1 MTVTTDISMT
11 QSTPLPNDRFDP
23 IGVGPLEARL
33 AMLANGYEPLPLI
46 GKAPIPKRWEQIII
60 NEETIHGGA
69 NDGPN
74 TGMRAATA
82 PGLDIDILDEQAAQI
97 VEATARL
104 YLEDK
109 GEILVRIGLPPKR
122 AILLRA
128 DKPFKK
134 IVHKLTA
141 PDGRVHKIEVLG
153 DGQQLVVAGTHP
165 DTREPYV
172 WKGGRSPV
180 NTPRA
185 ELPLVDEDKI
195 RTILDLCAGELKAKL
210 GWGELDVAPAADT
223 NGYDAT
229 YTPISER
236 IEGMQYG
243 GEYPINDTLLAC
255 SGEQLRG
262 GVSSDD
268 LIKDCLTRAQKAYD
282 DIPSDPQERP
292 IWDWTKMRHQ
302 IEAMVYGYIEKNYK
316 DEPRLIETLPVGMLE
331 KWRKIE
337 KLGGSPT
344 FKKRRHWGVEDTGPG
359 EEIPTVDA
367 PPIAPEKLK
376 RHKPANI
383 LVPFKAFDVASLPRR
398 RWLLDQH
405 YMRGVVSITAGMGGR
420 GKSSNSLVEAIVLAT
435 AKPLLREPPGER
447 CRVWYHCGDDNMEE
461 LHRRVAAICQRYKL
475 DMAELEGWLFLTT
488 PREFELRVAEGYM
501 DVKTDDATINRI
513 HDQIE
518 VSAIDVAILDPLV
531 KLHSVREADV
541 GMDRVIGVFQAVADE
556 HRCSVEIVHHTRKG
570 AAGQGDAMQGGDD
583 MRGSSSIQGAVRSQ
597 RMVNVM
603 PTAEAARLQI
613 PEADRR
619 RYIRITNEKTNY
631 APPGHGG
638 WFKLAS
644 VELANGDCV
653 GVVEPWR
660 HPDEGGEITPEMA
673 AMQARAEEVFLAILA
688 RYTAAGRAVSHL
700 KKGDYAPRLF
710 AEEVEAKEARCPD
723 SPISRQARAGRQ
735 VQGCKGYAQKR
746 VGD

>member
-1 MTVTTDISMT
+1 MTVTTDISTT
-11 QSTPLPNDRFDP
+11 QSTLLPTDRFDP

-243 GEYPINDTLLAC
+243 GEYPINDTLLAY

-383 LVPFKAFDVASLPRR
+383 LVPFKAVRR
-398 RWLLDQH
+398 
-405 YMRGVVSITAGMGGR
+405 GIT
-420 GKSSNSLVEAIVLAT
+420 S
-435 AKPLLREPPGER
+435 
-447 CRVWYHCGDDNMEE
+447 
-461 LHRRVAAICQRYKL
+461 
-475 DMAELEGWLFLTT
+475 
-488 PREFELRVAEGYM
+488 
-501 DVKTDDATINRI
+501 
-513 HDQIE
+513 
-518 VSAIDVAILDPLV
+518 
-531 KLHSVREADV
+531 
-541 GMDRVIGVFQAVADE
+541 
-556 HRCSVEIVHHTRKG
+556 
-570 AAGQGDAMQGGDD
+570 
-583 MRGSSSIQGAVRSQ
+583 
-597 RMVNVM
+597 
-603 PTAEAARLQI
+603 
-613 PEADRR
+613 
-619 RYIRITNEKTNY
+619 
-631 APPGHGG
+631 APP
-638 WFKLAS
+638 LA
-644 VELANGDCV
+644 
-653 GVVEPWR
+653 P
-660 HPDEGGEITPEMA
+660 
-673 AMQARAEEVFLAILA
+673 
-688 RYTAAGRAVSHL
+688 
-700 KKGDYAPRLF
+700 
-710 AEEVEAKEARCPD
+710 
-723 SPISRQARAGRQ
+723 
-735 VQGCKGYAQKR
+735 
-746 VGD
+746 